1 MSITIQRDCARPG
14 CGTTFTA
21 HRADKEYCTKACRSK
36 AWRDGQKDNRTVRAR
51 AVRAVLIAIDRLAD
65 VATQDDWDEVADY
78 FDRTVRA
85 RKEGES

>member
-1 MSITIQRDCARPG
+1 MSDLQRTCARQV
-14 CGTTFTA
+14 CGKTFTWT
-21 HRADKEYCTKACRSK
+21 RADQTYCTPACRVRS
-36 AWRDGQKDNRTVRAR
+36 WRDAQKDTRTVRAR

-78 FDRTVRA
+78 FGRTVRA